1 MSIKRAKIEDAK
13 ILSSIISESNKDVA
27 KEFGLNINNAAKH
40 PSFCTKEW
48 VLSDF
53 EKGEEYFLYFKDNLP
68 VGCVA
73 FENPRIGV
81 AYLNRLCVLS
91 EFRHHNIG
99 KELVWF
105 IFDYAKRKDIKRLS
119 IGIIAKN
126 TRLKNWYLN
135 LGFVEGETKTFS
147 YLPFDVLFMNR
158 IF

>member
-1 MSIKRAKIEDAK
+1 MSIKRA
-13 ILSSIISESNKDVA
+13 
-27 KEFGLNINNAAKH
+27 
-40 PSFCTKEW
+40 
-48 VLSDF
+48 
-53 EKGEEYFLYFKDNLP
+53 LP
-68 VGCVA
+68 
-73 FENPRIGV
+73 
-81 AYLNRLCVLS
+81 

-135 LGFVEGETKTFS
+135 LGFKEGDTKTFS
-147 YLPFDVLFMNR
+147 YLPFDVLFMNH

>member
-1 MSIKRAKIEDAK
+1 MSTKRAKIEDAK

-27 KEFGLNINNAAKH
+27 NEFGLNINNAAKH

-48 VLSDF
+48 VISDF

-73 FENPRIGV
+73 FENPRAGV
-81 AYLNRLCVLS
+81 AYLNRLCVLR

-135 LGFVEGETKTFS
+135 LGFKEGDTKTFF
-147 YLPFDVLFMNR
+147 YLPFDVLFMNH

>member
-48 VLSDF
+48 VISDL

-73 FENPRIGV
+73 FENPRAGV
-81 AYLNRLCVLS
+81 AYLNRLCVLR

-99 KELVWF
+99 KELVLF
-105 IFDYAKRKDIKRLS
+105 IFDYAKKKDIKRLS

-135 LGFVEGETKTFS
+135 LGFVEGKTKTFS
-147 YLPFDVLFMNR
+147 YLPFDVLFMNH